1 MRKVLLATTALVALG
16 GVSAASADVTISGAY
31 EFKYMT
37 WSDNTASTSA
47 NNTTYSDSTTVSI
60 DFSETL
66 DNGMSTSLSVFS
78 NGNATGNFDGLGAT
92 LSGDFGTIGFGESE
106 SGDAFATAA
115 DVTPEEAH
123 TINATDSTAYDGTND
138 IVLPADEHIPSA
150 TISYL
155 SPNMNGFQ
163 FSLGVAEKSA
173 YDDATMMGVQ
183 YSTAA
188 AGGTVT
194 LKYATSSTG
203 STTSNTSDEID
214 ASSAGLVLAMGDATL
229 TIADNSVSYGTT
241 TDYSATSGGV
251 SYVVSDSLTLSAYT
265 GKTEDAKQASYKLSD
280 TGVGAVY
287 TVAPGLTIGVTH
299 NSWDFEGEGTNE
311 DGDQTSIALGM
322 SF

>member
-31 EFKYMT
+31 EFKYST
-37 WSDNTASTSA
+37 WSDNTASTTT
-47 NNTTYSDSTTVSI
+47 NNTSYADSTTVSI

-78 NGNATGNFDGLGAT
+78 NGTTNGAFNGLGAT
-92 LSGDFGTIGFGESE
+92 LSGDFGTIGFGTSE

-115 DVTPEEAH
+115 DVTPEEGNSISVSD
-123 TINATDSTAYDGTND
+123 TTAYDGTND

-163 FSLGVAEKSA
+163 FSLGVAEQSA

-203 STTSNTSDEID
+203 STTSSRSDEVD
-214 ASSAGLVLAMGDATL
+214 AASAGLVLAMGDATL
-229 TIADNSVSYGTT
+229 TVADNKVAYGTT
-241 TDYSATSGGV
+241 TDYSASSAGI

-311 DGDQTSIALGM
+311 DGDHLAIALGM